1 MIRQF
6 ASTPVHVKHVLSA
19 AIPGMREHLAEEAIR
34 MDWRRL
40 CGPEFAHRS
49 RAGALNNGVLEVIV
63 DNSACLHEMKL
74 RAGDVLEALQALHGP
89 AVSSLRF
96 SLGIAS
102 AARPS
107 NGAERRSPP
116 ARRLPSEDARWID
129 AAIAPVAADPAVAGS
144 LRRLLTK
151 DLMARARAR
160 GNRGVA
166 GA

>member
-6 ASTPVHVKHVLSA
+6 ASSPVHVKDVLGA
-19 AIPGMREHLAEEAIR
+19 AIPGMREHLLEEAIR
-34 MDWRRL
+34 VDWRRL
-40 CGPEFAHRS
+40 CRPDFAHRS
-49 RAGALNNGVLEVIV
+49 RAGALKKGVLEVIV

-74 RAGDVLEALQALHGP
+74 RAGDFLEALHALHGP

-96 SLGIAS
+96 SLGTAS
-102 AARPS
+102 VARPS
-107 NGAERRSPP
+107 NGTERRSPP
-116 ARRLPSEDARWID
+116 GRCLLPEDAQWID
-129 AAIAPVAADPAVAGS
+129 AAIGPVAADPAVAGS

-160 GNRGVA
+160 GNRDVA